1 MCLEAE
7 ASRCRCK
14 DSQSQCSNH
23 YHEQG
28 VSPLPLAAQ
37 PSLPRQA
44 HSPHCGRRTHS
55 SSSHRT
61 SHRVGGWRTRCKSC
75 AQSCYPLPRPD
86 PHLPHRPGHC
96 VQICAPCTQGP
107 CCNGE
112 GPRGESKWC
121 RHRIQQE
128 PRKVSQSPATI
139 SLPFTGHVRASC
151 KEQSL
156 RRVSTAS

>member
-1 MCLEAE
+1 MCLQAE
-7 ASRCRCK
+7 ASRRCCQDS
-14 DSQSQCSNH
+14 DSQYGNH
-23 YHEQG
+23 CHDQG

-61 SHRVGGWRTRCKSC
+61 SHRGGGWRTRCKSC

-107 CCNGE
+107 CCKGE
-112 GPRGESKWC
+112 GPRGKSGWC
-121 RHRIQQE
+121 RHRIYS
-128 PRKVSQSPATI
+128 R
-139 SLPFTGHVRASC
+139 SLEKYPNPQIGRAHV
-151 KEQSL
+151 
-156 RRVSTAS
+156 